1 MIQESWDVLG
11 CPGCLCS
18 AACGALRIGGLV
30 MCFLNPPKLAMD
42 EASDGANQQASWPH
56 GPCHKAWFIL
66 VLWLLAKEYKHF
78 AQLVGN
84 TTLEPMVRGAID
96 RAIAKAWSF
105 ICSAVTH

>member
-11 CPGCLCS
+11 CPGFLCS

-56 GPCHKAWFIL
+56 GLMAHATRLGSSWFS
-66 VLWLLAKEYKHF
+66 
-78 AQLVGN
+78 G
-84 TTLEPMVRGAID
+84 
-96 RAIAKAWSF
+96 
-105 ICSAVTH
+105 C